1 MLALMALKL
10 LGADCVADRG
20 GGGGDREGEGED
32 DRVVL
37 ECVTD
42 LSYSLRLQRE
52 ENFFSHLEC
61 TQHALLQTL
70 VSIYLSISL
79 SLSLYIYI
87 YVYVYIYIIS
97 YIYIHNIMSK
107 YTHTHTSTHTH
118 THSLTFIIYMHT

>member
-10 LGADCVADRG
+10 LGADCVAGGG
-20 GGGGDREGEGED
+20 GGGGDREWEGED

-70 VSIYLSISL
+70 VSIYLSIY
-79 SLSLYIYI
+79 LSLYIYI
-87 YVYVYIYIIS
+87 YVYVYIY
-97 YIYIHNIMSK
+97 YIV
-107 YTHTHTSTHTH
+107 
-118 THSLTFIIYMHT
+118 